1 MVKCPECRK
10 AAIIKKNSI
19 WCDNCK
25 ELFSIKQESRK
36 IKSFSELK
44 NVFEE
49 RFYAK

>member
-25 ELFSIKQESRK
+25 ELFSIKRKPIK

-44 NVFEE
+44 TVFEE
-49 RFYAK
+49 KYYAK